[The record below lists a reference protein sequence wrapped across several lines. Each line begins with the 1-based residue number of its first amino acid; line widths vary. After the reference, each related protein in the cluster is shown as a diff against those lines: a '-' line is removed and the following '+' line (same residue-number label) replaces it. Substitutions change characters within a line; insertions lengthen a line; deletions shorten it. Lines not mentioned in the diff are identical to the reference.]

1 MRVTFDSDV
10 LIYAVDADA
19 GEKHSVCAGLVARAA
34 RGDCVLTVQSLAEF
48 FFVATRKAMLD
59 ATTAAAFVDDWRAVY
74 PVVAADEGA
83 LVGAIAA
90 VRGHGLSFW
99 DAMMWATARRA
110 GCRILVSED
119 LQDGRTL
126 EGVRFV
132 NPFAPGN
139 LALIETALPQAPR
152 P

>member
-1 MRVTFDSDV
+1 MRVTFDSNV
-10 LIYAVDADA
+10 LVYAVDADA
-19 GEKHSVCAGLVARAA
+19 GEKHSVCADLVARAA

-74 PVVAADEGA
+74 PVIAADEGA
-83 LVGAIAA
+83 LVAAIAA

-132 NPFAPGN
+132 NPFAPRN
-139 LALIETALPQAPR
+139 LALIESALPQSPR